1 MKALVQFSDW
11 LDRALSAIAK
21 LSAWVILLMIG
32 VTIFDVVTRRWEATQ
47 GLLFLNSTQL
57 QELEWHAHV
66 IFFAFC
72 LGFAYLKDSHVRIDL
87 LRERLGERT
96 RWWIELIGVCLFLL
110 PFCGFVIYF
119 ATDFT
124 LRSFAQQ
131 EVSASAT
138 GLSHRWVIK
147 AVIPI
152 GFAMLALSGLVI
164 LIRKLVEL
172 FGPPPLAQEVHDV
185 EEQEVERLHEIK
197 VPWDSEGSAER
208 RL

>member
-1 MKALVQFSDW
+1 MNALVKFSDW
-11 LDRALSAIAK
+11 LDRTISAIAK
-21 LSAWVILLMIG
+21 LSAWVILLMVG

-47 GLLFLNSTQL
+47 GLLSLNSTQL

-96 RWWIELIGVCLFLL
+96 QWWIELIGVCFFLL

-119 ATDFT
+119 AGDFT
-124 LRSFAQQ
+124 LRSFGQQ

-138 GLSHRWVIK
+138 GLSHRWLIK

-152 GFAMLALSGLVI
+152 GFSMLALSGLVI
-164 LIRKLVEL
+164 LIRKIVEL
-172 FGPPPLAQEVHDV
+172 FGPPLLARRVHEI
-185 EEQEVERLHEIK
+185 EEQEVEHLDEVR
-197 VPWDSEGSAER
+197 VPLEPDETGER
-208 RL
+208 RQ

>member
-1 MKALVQFSDW
+1 MNALVKFSDW
-11 LDRALSAIAK
+11 LDRTISAIAK
-21 LSAWVILLMIG
+21 ISAWVILLMVG

-47 GLLFLNSTQL
+47 GLLSLNSTQL

-66 IFFAFC
+66 IFFASC

-87 LRERLGERT
+87 LRERLSDQT
-96 RWWIELIGVCLFLL
+96 QWWIELIGVCFFLL

-119 ATDFT
+119 ASDFT
-124 LRSFAQQ
+124 LRSFGQQ

-164 LIRKLVEL
+164 LIRKVVEL
-172 FGPPPLAQEVHDV
+172 FGPPALARRIHDI
-185 EEQEVERLHEIK
+185 EEQEVEHLDKVK
-197 VPWDSEGSAER
+197 VPLEPDGTGER
-208 RL
+208 RQ

>member
-1 MKALVQFSDW
+1 MNALVKFSDW
-11 LDRALSAIAK
+11 LDRTISAIAK
-21 LSAWVILLMIG
+21 YSAWVILLMVG

-47 GLLFLNSTQL
+47 GLLALNSTQL

-66 IFFAFC
+66 IFFASC

-96 RWWIELIGVCLFLL
+96 QWWIELIGVCLFLL

-119 ATDFT
+119 ASDFT

-152 GFAMLALSGLVI
+152 GFTMLALSGLVI
-164 LIRKLVEL
+164 LIRKVVEL
-172 FGPPPLAQEVHDV
+172 FGPPTLAQEVHHV

-197 VPWDSEGSAER
+197 VPLEPDRSGNR
-208 RL
+208 RP